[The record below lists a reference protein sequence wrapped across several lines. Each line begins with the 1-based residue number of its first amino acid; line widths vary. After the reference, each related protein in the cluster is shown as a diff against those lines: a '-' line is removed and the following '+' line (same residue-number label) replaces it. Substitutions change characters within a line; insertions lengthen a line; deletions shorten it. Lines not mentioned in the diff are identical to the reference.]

1 MPEAVRFKP
10 IGVAHTSAT
19 DDEVRDMG
27 KEIEYAIE
35 VFPEF
40 SDALEGIDGFS
51 HLIVL
56 FHFDK
61 LRPEQKGVL
70 KVKPKK
76 FLRRGLSIDQ
86 LPTVGVFS
94 LDSPSRPNPIGFSA
108 VRFVARDGLRL
119 TVRGLE
125 AFDGTP
131 ILDIKPYTPERRIP
145 SVKVPAWY
153 SGLDELAKK
162 RREEDAREGRPRPT
176 H

>member
-1 MPEAVRFKP
+1 MPDEIRFRP
-10 IGVAHTSAT
+10 IGIAHTSAS
-19 DDEVRDMG
+19 DDDVRDRG
-27 KEIEYAIE
+27 RDLEYIIEIA
-35 VFPEF
+35 PEF
-40 SDALEGIDGFS
+40 ADGLEGIDGFS

-61 LRPEQKGVL
+61 LRAEQKGVL

-94 LDSPSRPNPIGFSA
+94 LDSPSRPNAIGFSA
-108 VRFVARDGLRL
+108 VKVLSHEGRRFK
-119 TVRGLE
+119 VRGLE

-131 ILDIKPYTPERRIP
+131 VLDIKPYTPERRIDDI
-145 SVKVPAWY
+145 KVPRWY
-153 SGLDELAKK
+153 SKLDEMAVREAKASG
-162 RREEDAREGRPRPT
+162 ERPRPT